1 LYLKTGFKYKT
12 RILKFSIYTKLWTVP
27 PVPDYGDS
35 HVACQ
40 AGDMD
45 CQELIQVCPMA
56 CPDAVCPFRQRAA
69 ACFCVCGS

>member
-1 LYLKTGFKYKT
+1 MFEILLLIYLFPIMVIAITLG
-12 RILKFSIYTKLWTVP
+12 L
-27 PVPDYGDS
+27 
-35 HVACQ
+35 HVAYQ

-56 CPDAVCPFRQRAA
+56 RSDAVCPFRQRAA